1 MRRIA
6 VLAVCLAAALGVPA
20 PAAAAVPGVMLDAP
34 AGPSG
39 GGLLVPV
46 QRRCVPSRCA
56 CRGSQPT
63 ACTRDCRRDRIC
75 SCIRGRYVCS
85 LYVSG

>member
-6 VLAVCLAAALGVPA
+6 VLAVCLAATLGVP
-20 PAAAAVPGVMLDAP
+20 PPAAAVPGPLFDVP
-34 AGPSG
+34 SGPTG

-46 QRRCVPSRCA
+46 RRRCVPSRCL

-63 ACTRDCRRDRIC
+63 ACTRDCRRDRVC
-75 SCIRGRYVCS
+75 SCVRGKYVCS